1 MARDEIDWELIQEG
15 TRLLGIP
22 LNTFHQWKYR
32 GSVPHRWRLPLVQL
46 GKVNPKAFVSSGRKM
61 NSSRKEKR

>member
-1 MARDEIDWELIQEG
+1 MARDEIDWGLIQEG
-15 TRLLGIP
+15 AKMLGISA
-22 LNTFHQWKYR
+22 NTLHQWKYR

-46 GKVNPKAFVSSGRKM
+46 GKVSPKAFVSSGRKV